1 LRCELLPELVEI
13 CLILLDELRV
23 VDDDKVLLVGADSLG
38 SPIEAASD
46 EDLIIYQHVLIVH
59 VGSEVVIGCR
69 FDSF

>member
-38 SPIEAASD
+38 SPVEAASD
-46 EDLIIYQHVLIVH
+46 EDLIINQHVLVMH
-59 VGSEVVIGCR
+59 VGSEVIIGCC